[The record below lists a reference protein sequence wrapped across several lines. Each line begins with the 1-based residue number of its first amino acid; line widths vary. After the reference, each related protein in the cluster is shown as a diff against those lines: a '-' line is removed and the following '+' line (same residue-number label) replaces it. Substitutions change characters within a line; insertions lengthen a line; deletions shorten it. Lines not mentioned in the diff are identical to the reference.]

1 MIRFAPRA
9 VLLAA
14 VVSSLAPLQA
24 SAQLRQAP
32 PHGVE
37 YLSGGIGQTEAQQ
50 MKLAARDYSLSLL
63 FATPSGQYLADV
75 DVQLK
80 DSKGARVMNVENTG
94 PMLLVKLP
102 PGRYQVEA
110 AYNGDWKKAVVDIR
124 RGARREIDLRWPA
137 GPSEQGT

>member
-1 MIRFAPRA
+1 MTRFAPRA

-14 VVSSLAPLQA
+14 VVSSLAPLHA
-24 SAQLRQAP
+24 SAQLKQAP
-32 PHGVE
+32 PSNIE
-37 YLSGGIGQTEAQQ
+37 YLNGGIGQTEAQQ

-80 DSKGARVMNVENTG
+80 NSVGAAVLNVEGVG
-94 PMLLVKLP
+94 PLLLVKLP

-110 AYNGDWKKAVVDIR
+110 AYNGTSKKAVVDIR

-137 GPSEQGT
+137 A